1 MKLEEWC
8 RWEKERAITVDFFFN
23 KFKIVLQEK
32 GRYKEQKLKK
42 KKNRQPQQNYIKAV
56 LLLLPVFL
64 IEIHVNYSVKKN
76 YVKTLQWHKDT
87 IPWKKYIS
95 LMKS

>member
-42 KKNRQPQQNYIKAV
+42 KKKQATATKLHKSSITVVTSISNRNSCK
-56 LLLLPVFL
+56 L
-64 IEIHVNYSVKKN
+64 
-76 YVKTLQWHKDT
+76 
-87 IPWKKYIS
+87 
-95 LMKS
+95 